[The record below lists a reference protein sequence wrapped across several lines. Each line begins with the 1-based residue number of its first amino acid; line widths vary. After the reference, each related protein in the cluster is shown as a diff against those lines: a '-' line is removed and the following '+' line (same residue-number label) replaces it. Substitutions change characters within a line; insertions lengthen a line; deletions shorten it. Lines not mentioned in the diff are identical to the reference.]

1 MSNSYFEITY
11 RNHKEITCYSYGDTR
26 KNIEDSLNNDRQVAE
41 SIVEKN
47 ALTDEVITVFKPQYS
62 ATLIWTQTT
71 NDSGG
76 ISYSETQR

>member
-11 RNHKEITCYSYGDTR
+11 RNYKKITCYSYEDTR
-26 KNIEDSLNNDRQVAE
+26 KSIEDSLNKDRQVAE

-47 ALTDEVITVFKPQYS
+47 ALTDEVMTVFKPQYS
-62 ATLIWTQTT
+62 ATLIWTQTA
-71 NDSGG
+71 NYSGG

>member
-1 MSNSYFEITY
+1 MSNSYFEIIY
-11 RNHKEITCYSYGDTR
+11 RNYKKTTCYSYEDTR
-26 KNIEDSLNNDRQVAE
+26 KHLEDSLNNDRQLAE

-47 ALTDEVITVFKPQYS
+47 ALTDEVMTVFKPQYS

>member
-11 RNHKEITCYSYGDTR
+11 RNYKKITCYSYEDTR
-26 KNIEDSLNNDRQVAE
+26 KSIEDSLNKDRQVAE

-62 ATLIWTQTT
+62 ATLIWTQTA
-71 NDSGG
+71 NYSGG

>member
-11 RNHKEITCYSYGDTR
+11 RNYKKMTCYSYGDTR
-26 KNIEDSLNNDRQVAE
+26 KHLEDSLNNDRQLAE

-47 ALTDEVITVFKPQYS
+47 SLTDEVITVFKPQYS

-71 NDSGG
+71 KDSGG
-76 ISYSETQR
+76 ISYSEKQR

>member
-1 MSNSYFEITY
+1 MSNSYFEIMY
-11 RNHKEITCYSYGDTR
+11 RNYKKITCYSYEDTR
-26 KNIEDSLNNDRQVAE
+26 KSIEDSLNNDRQLTE

-47 ALTDEVITVFKPQYS
+47 ALTDEVMTVFKPQYS

>member
-1 MSNSYFEITY
+1 MSNSYFEIIY
-11 RNHKEITCYSYGDTR
+11 RNYKKITCYSYGDTR
-26 KNIEDSLNNDRQVAE
+26 KHIEDSLNNDRQVAE

-47 ALTDEVITVFKPQYS
+47 ALTDEVMTVFKPQYS
-62 ATLIWTQTT
+62 VTLIWTQTT

>member
-11 RNHKEITCYSYGDTR
+11 RNYKKMTCYSYEDTR
-26 KNIEDSLNNDRQVAE
+26 KHLEDSLNKDRQLAE

-62 ATLIWTQTT
+62 ATLIWTQTA

>member
-1 MSNSYFEITY
+1 MSNSYFEIIY
-11 RNHKEITCYSYGDTR
+11 RNYKKTTCYSYEDTR
-26 KNIEDSLNNDRQVAE
+26 KHLEDSLNNDRQLTE

-47 ALTDEVITVFKPQYS
+47 ALTDEVMTVFKPKYS
-62 ATLIWTQTT
+62 ASLIWTQTT

>member
-1 MSNSYFEITY
+1 MSNSYFEIIY
-11 RNHKEITCYSYGDTR
+11 RNHKKITCYSYEDTR
-26 KNIEDSLNNDRQVAE
+26 KNIEDSLNKDRQVAE
-41 SIVEKN
+41 SIIEKN
-47 ALTDEVITVFKPQYS
+47 SLTDEVMTVFKPQYS

>member
-1 MSNSYFEITY
+1 MSNSYFEIIY
-11 RNHKEITCYSYGDTR
+11 RNYKKTTCYSYEDTR
-26 KNIEDSLNNDRQVAE
+26 KHIEDSLNNDRQLTE

-47 ALTDEVITVFKPQYS
+47 ALTDEVMTVFKPKYS
-62 ATLIWTQTT
+62 ASLIWTQTT

>member
-1 MSNSYFEITY
+1 M
-11 RNHKEITCYSYGDTR
+11 TCYSYGDTR
-26 KNIEDSLNNDRQVAE
+26 KHLEDSFNNDRQLAE

-71 NDSGG
+71 KDSGG
-76 ISYSETQR
+76 ISYSEKQR

>member
-1 MSNSYFEITY
+1 MSNSYFEIIY
-11 RNHKEITCYSYGDTR
+11 RNYKKTTCYSYEDTR
-26 KNIEDSLNNDRQVAE
+26 KHLEDSLNNDRQLTE

-47 ALTDEVITVFKPQYS
+47 ALTDEVMTVFKPQYS